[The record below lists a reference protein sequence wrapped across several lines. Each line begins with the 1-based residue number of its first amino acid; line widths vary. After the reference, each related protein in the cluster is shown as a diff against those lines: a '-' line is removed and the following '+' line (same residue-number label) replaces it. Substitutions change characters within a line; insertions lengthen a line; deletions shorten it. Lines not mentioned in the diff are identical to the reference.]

1 MLPTNAAQ
9 LAKRAVTAQARRE
22 RRKHDAFVRHE
33 LCFPVAD
40 GDYFA
45 HRSAGKRRVLRSTR
59 MTASRDLAARFE
71 AYADWRR
78 RLSAGISSLHAW
90 LQQQDLADAQADV
103 KVQQVLERL
112 QQDKL
117 VVAFVAEFSRGKSEL
132 INAIFF
138 ADFGQR
144 LLPSSAGR
152 TTMCPTELLHDP
164 SREPSI
170 RLLPIETRLN
180 EATVSEFKNYADEW
194 VTFALDL
201 GSADRMAETLARVS
215 QVKRVPVALARK
227 YGLFTDDDDDILAAL
242 ERGDEGSVDIP
253 CWRHAE
259 INFPHPLLQQGLV
272 VLDTPGLN
280 AIGTEPELTLNLL
293 PNAHAVLF
301 LLAADAGVTKTD
313 LDVWNGHLA
322 GEEDATRA
330 ARIVVLNKIDGLW
343 DDLRD
348 EAEINEEIDRQVR
361 SSAQILGISAAQV
374 FAVSAQKALLAKVN
388 GDDDLLMRSRLP
400 ALEHSLSR
408 KLIPAKRDLVGAA
421 TQAEVR
427 ALTTAI
433 RAILDARAV
442 AIGEQLAE
450 LIALRGKNQDVV
462 EHMMTRVKEEKEV
475 FERGLARYT
484 ALRTVF
490 TQHTNDLFEIIG
502 LPALRNNASQTRQ
515 RIEDSPFTRG
525 VREAMGDFFARLRA
539 DFDQAGRQGAE
550 IHDLMRAMYMRF
562 AHEHDIDIYVPPQ
575 LSVLKY
581 LKEIERMERAYN
593 THFNTLWNMVSK
605 AKYPLMKQF
614 FETIASR
621 ARHIY
626 KVANRDVDGWLRA
639 VMSPLETQVREHHIQ
654 LRRRLDSVRR
664 IHRASDEL
672 ESRILELEQ
681 AREALESQRQGHRDQ
696 SAAVDMIIEAPDA
709 LPLAANA

>member
-1 MLPTNAAQ
+1 MIP
-9 LAKRAVTAQARRE
+9 
-22 RRKHDAFVRHE
+22 
-33 LCFPVAD
+33 
-40 GDYFA
+40 
-45 HRSAGKRRVLRSTR
+45 
-59 MTASRDLAARFE
+59 SRDLAARFE

-78 RLSAGISSLHAW
+78 RLSAGISSLHEW
-90 LQQQDLADAQADV
+90 LSQQDLADAQADI
-103 KVQQVLERL
+103 KVQQLIERL

-164 SREPSI
+164 SRPPSI

-180 EATVSEFKNYADEW
+180 EATVSEFKHYADEW
-194 VTFALDL
+194 VTFPLDL
-201 GSADRMAETLARVS
+201 AAADRMAETLARVS

-227 YGLFTDDDDDILAAL
+227 YGLFSERDDDILSAL
-242 ERGDEGSVDIP
+242 ERDEEGSVDIP

-259 INFPHPLLQQGLV
+259 INFPHPLLQQGLII
-272 VLDTPGLN
+272 LDTPGLN

-313 LDVWNGHLA
+313 LDVWNAHLA
-322 GEEDATRA
+322 GEDETTKA
-330 ARIVVLNKIDGLW
+330 ARIVILNKIDGLW
-343 DDLRD
+343 DELK
-348 EAEINEEIDRQVR
+348 EEFEINAEIDRQVE
-361 SSAQILGISAAQV
+361 SSASMLGISAAQV

-388 GDDDLLMRSRLP
+388 GDDPLLTRSRLP
-400 ALEHSLSR
+400 VLEHSLSR

-421 TQAEVR
+421 MQTEIR
-427 ALTTAI
+427 ALAASI
-433 RAILDARAV
+433 RAILDSRANG
-442 AIGEQLAE
+442 ISEQLAE
-450 LIALRGKNQDVV
+450 LIELRGKNQDVV
-462 EHMMTRVKEEKEV
+462 THMMARVKDEKEL

-490 TQHTNDLFEIIG
+490 TQHTNDLYDVIG
-502 LPALRNNASQTRQ
+502 LSSLRQNASRTRE
-515 RIEDSPFTRG
+515 RIEGSPFTKG
-525 VREAMGDFFARLRA
+525 VRDAMSDFFARLRA

-550 IHDLMRAMYMRF
+550 IHDLMRAMYTRF
-562 AHEHDIDIYVPPQ
+562 AHENRLDIYVPPQ
-575 LSVLKY
+575 FSVLKY

-614 FETIASR
+614 FETVASR

-626 KVANRDVDGWLRA
+626 KVANRDVEAWLKA

-681 AREALESQRQGHRDQ
+681 SREALETQRQGLKQ
-696 SAAVDMIIEAPDA
+696 QVGALDMIIEAPDV

>member
-1 MLPTNAAQ
+1 MIP
-9 LAKRAVTAQARRE
+9 
-22 RRKHDAFVRHE
+22 
-33 LCFPVAD
+33 
-40 GDYFA
+40 
-45 HRSAGKRRVLRSTR
+45 
-59 MTASRDLAARFE
+59 SRDLAARFE

-78 RLSAGISSLHAW
+78 RLSAGISTLHEW
-90 LQQQDLADAQADV
+90 LSQQDLADAQVDV
-103 KVQQVLERL
+103 KVQLLLERL

-164 SREPSI
+164 SRPPSI

-194 VTFALDL
+194 VTFPLDL
-201 GSADRMAETLARVS
+201 AAADRMAETLARVS

-227 YGLFTDDDDDILAAL
+227 YGLFTERDDDILSAL

-259 INFPHPLLQQGLV
+259 INFPHPLLQQGLII
-272 VLDTPGLN
+272 LDTPGLN

-322 GEEDATRA
+322 GEEDTTKA
-330 ARIVVLNKIDGLW
+330 ARIVILNKIDGLW
-343 DDLRD
+343 DDLK
-348 EAEINEEIDRQVR
+348 EEVKINAEIDRQVE
-361 SSAQILGISAAQV
+361 SSATMLGISPAQV

-388 GDDDLLMRSRLP
+388 GDDALLTRSRLP
-400 ALEHSLSR
+400 ILEHSLSR

-421 TQAEVR
+421 TQSELR
-427 ALTTAI
+427 ALTASI
-433 RAILDARAV
+433 RSILDARAGG
-442 AIGEQLAE
+442 IGEQLAE

-462 EHMMTRVKEEKEV
+462 EHMMARVKQEKEV

-490 TQHTNDLFEIIG
+490 TQHTNDLFDVIG
-502 LPALRNNASQTRQ
+502 LSALRQNAARTRE
-515 RIEDSPFTRG
+515 RIEGSPFTRG
-525 VREAMGDFFARLRA
+525 VRDAMGDFFARLRT
-539 DFDQAGRQGAE
+539 DFDQAGRQSAE
-550 IHDLMRAMYMRF
+550 IHDLMRAMYTRF
-562 AHEHDIDIYVPPQ
+562 AHENGIDIYVPPQ
-575 LSVLKY
+575 FSVLKY

-614 FETIASR
+614 FETVASR
-621 ARHIY
+621 ARHVY
-626 KVANRDVDGWLRA
+626 KVANRDVEAWLKA

-672 ESRILELEQ
+672 ESRIMELEQ
-681 AREALESQRQGHRDQ
+681 AREALESQRQGMKQ
-696 SAAVDMIIEAPDA
+696 QLGMLDMIIEAPDV
-709 LPLAANA
+709 LPLAANG

>member
-1 MLPTNAAQ
+1 M
-9 LAKRAVTAQARRE
+9 VHARE
-22 RRKHDAFVRHE
+22 
-33 LCFPVAD
+33 
-40 GDYFA
+40 
-45 HRSAGKRRVLRSTR
+45 
-59 MTASRDLAARFE
+59 LAARFE
-71 AYADWRR
+71 AYGDWRR
-78 RLSAGISSLHAW
+78 RLSAGISALHDW
-90 LQQQDLADAQADV
+90 LSEQDLADAQIDLR
-103 KVQQVLERL
+103 VQRLLERL
-112 QQDKL
+112 HQDKL

-152 TTMCPTELLHDP
+152 TTMCPTELLYDA
-164 SREPSI
+164 SRAPAI
-170 RLLPIETRLN
+170 RLLPIETRLKD
-180 EATVSEFKNYADEW
+180 ATVAEFKNYADEW
-194 VTFALDL
+194 VTIPLDL
-201 GSADRMAETLARVS
+201 SNADRMSEALSRVS

-227 YGLFTDDDDDILAAL
+227 YGLYEDEDFLTAL
-242 ERGDEGSVDIP
+242 ETEGEGAVDIP
-253 CWRHAE
+253 CWRHAV

-272 VLDTPGLN
+272 ILDTPGLN

-301 LLAADAGVTKTD
+301 ILAADAGVTKTD
-313 LDVWNGHLA
+313 LDVWNRHLA
-322 GEEDATRA
+322 GEDPATRSG
-330 ARIVVLNKIDGLW
+330 RIVILNKIDGLW
-343 DDLRD
+343 DDLKED
-348 EAEINEEIDRQVR
+348 VEINAEIDRQVDA
-361 SSAQILGISAAQV
+361 SASMLGISSAQV
-374 FAVSAQKALLAKVN
+374 FAVSAQKALVAKVN
-388 GDDDLLMRSRLP
+388 GDDALLTRSRLP
-400 ALEHSLSR
+400 VLEHSLSR

-421 TQAEVR
+421 TQVEIR
-427 ALTTAI
+427 ALTASI
-433 RAILDARAV
+433 RGILDSRSSGIA
-442 AIGEQLAE
+442 EQLAE
-450 LIALRGKNQDVV
+450 MVALRGKNQDVV
-462 EHMMTRVKEEKEV
+462 EHMMARVKEEKER

-490 TQHTNDLFEIIG
+490 TQHTTDLFDIIG
-502 LPALRNNASQTRQ
+502 LSALRQNASNTRQ
-515 RIEDSPFTRG
+515 RIEDSPFTKG
-525 VREAMGDFFARLRA
+525 VRDAMGDFFARLRA

-550 IHDLMRAMYMRF
+550 IHDLMRAMYTRF
-562 AHEHDIDIYVPPQ
+562 AHENNIEIYVPPQ

-626 KVANRDVDGWLRA
+626 KIANRDVEGWLKA

-672 ESRILELEQ
+672 ESRIQELEQ
-681 AREALESQRQGHRDQ
+681 AREALDAQRHGLQQQVG
-696 SAAVDMIIEAPDA
+696 ALDMIIEAPDA
-709 LPLAANA
+709 LPLAANG